1 MTTTATTEFTGAEI
15 TRIGDLDRDEL
26 VAHWTRIYRCPPPLG
41 VRRELLRYAVAW
53 ELQTKRLG
61 GLSVEARKELK
72 AAIANV
78 ATKLTRPEQCGTGAA
93 ASVVGNPLTNGDT
106 ASCKEPNKRSNLQ
119 TGARLIREWN
129 GRTNVVDVVH
139 GGFLFEGR
147 SYRSLSAIARKITDA
162 HWSGPRF
169 FGL

>member
-1 MTTTATTEFTGAEI
+1 MATTEFTGVEI
-15 TRIGDLDRDEL
+15 PRIGGLDRDEL
-26 VAHWTRIYRCPPPLG
+26 VANWTRIYRCPPPLG

-53 ELQTKRLG
+53 ELQTKRFG
-61 GLSVEARKELK
+61 GLSADTRKALK
-72 AAIANV
+72 FAVADV
-78 ATKLTRPEQCGTGAA
+78 ATKLARLEHCETGATA
-93 ASVVGNPLTNGDT
+93 TAVGDPLTASET
-106 ASCKEPNKRSNLQ
+106 ASRKKPTKRSDLQ

-129 GRTNVVDVVH
+129 GHTNVVDVVQS
-139 GGFLFEGR
+139 GFLFEGR